1 MAEEDEIRNAFQLF
15 DPQGTG
21 RISVQE
27 VREALEDGS
36 ARSQALLKKL
46 PSDVTLN
53 LEQFSKL
60 LTQRHDDE
68 LNDMERMFVMFDT
81 GKKGYISLEDLQ
93 RIAGE
98 LGETMTTDE
107 LQEMIGDSG
116 RVNLEQFATIM
127 NKNLWT

>member
-1 MAEEDEIRNAFQLF
+1 M
-15 DPQGTG
+15 
-21 RISVQE
+21 
-27 VREALEDGS
+27 
-36 ARSQALLKKL
+36 
-46 PSDVTLN
+46 TLN
-53 LEQFSKL
+53 LEEFSKL

-98 LGETMTTDE
+98 LGETMTTEE

-116 RVNLEQFATIM
+116 RVNLEQFTTIM